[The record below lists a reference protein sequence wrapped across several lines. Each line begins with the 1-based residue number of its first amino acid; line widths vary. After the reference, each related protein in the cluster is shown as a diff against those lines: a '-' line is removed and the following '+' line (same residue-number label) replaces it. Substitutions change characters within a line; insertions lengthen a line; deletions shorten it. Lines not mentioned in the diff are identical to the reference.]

1 MMNKTKKFTVS
12 LFLVMVMLMAFCV
25 PAMATE
31 TKQSVEI
38 PVNAVGKIL
47 HDTEKNSTSTEI
59 TPTTEIKPAG
69 ATIITGVYRSG
80 NTQQC
85 QVYLFWSGTDVFNA
99 LRFTS
104 LTVKNTS
111 DLFPITY
118 GTFGAKT
125 YSTVGSSTGSVLVG
139 TVNIPTNVTQ
149 VRITANG
156 LQMYRI
162 YPSPAGWISGIPLTA
177 TVTIN

>member
-1 MMNKTKKFTVS
+1 MNKTKKFTVS
-12 LFLVMVMLMAFCV
+12 LFLVMVMLMAFCI

-47 HDTEKNSTSTEI
+47 HDTEKKSTSTEI
-59 TPTTEIKPAG
+59 TPTTEITPAG
-69 ATIITGVYRSG
+69 ATIISAGVYRSG

-99 LRFTS
+99 LRFSS

-125 YSTVGSSTGSVLVG
+125 FNTVGSSTGSVLVG
-139 TVNIPTNVTQ
+139 TVYTDQ
-149 VRITANG
+149 C
-156 LQMYRI
+156 Y
-162 YPSPAGWISGIPLTA
+162 AGKGKCQWFA
-177 TVTIN
+177 DV